1 MSAHIDDD
9 VVIAE
14 MRTAGRITVDDGPD
28 RRLSGRAIP
37 FNDWSKIN
45 LHPRLGRFRERIMPS
60 AVDRTLKGP
69 RDVKAF
75 WNHDENIVL
84 GSRKAGTLQLRKES
98 SGLMVQ
104 IHPPKW
110 ASNYVETVE
119 RGDVDGMS
127 FCFGVADPDW
137 EEWDFRTADGI
148 PLRTVHD
155 MVFKEVSITPEPAYE
170 NAMVEISKRS
180 VDIFLQYQQAPKSY
194 DWRSKLHEI
203 NVIRFGQ

>member
-1 MSAHIDDD
+1 MLPEHY
-9 VVIAE
+9 
-14 MRTAGRITVDDGPD
+14 PQ
-28 RRLSGRAIP
+28 
-37 FNDWSKIN
+37 
-45 LHPRLGRFRERIMPS
+45 
-60 AVDRTLKGP
+60 
-69 RDVKAF
+69 VKAIY
-75 WNHDENIVL
+75 EL
-84 GSRKAGTLQLRKES
+84 GMATNNATLETKA
-98 SGLMVQ
+98 
-104 IHPPKW
+104 
-110 ASNYVETVE
+110 
-119 RGDVDGMS
+119 
-127 FCFGVADPDW
+127 PDW